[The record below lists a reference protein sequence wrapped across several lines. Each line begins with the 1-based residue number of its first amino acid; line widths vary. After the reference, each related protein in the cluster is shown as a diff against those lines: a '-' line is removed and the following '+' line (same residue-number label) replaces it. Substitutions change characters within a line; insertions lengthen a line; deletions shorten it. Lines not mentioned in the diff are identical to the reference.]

1 MKMAWTYTNNPA
13 AVPRDAVRLLIGD
26 TDTTDQKVTDEAI
39 AFFLAEASDDV
50 YGAAALSARSIAAKY
65 ATEVDS
71 KFETVSANYS
81 QLSKNYYELAKRL
94 EQQAKKFGNNGL
106 GVPVA
111 GGIRVDDMNSVNQD
125 SDRVMPKF
133 NRDQFAWP
141 RPGYRGDEI
150 L

>member
-1 MKMAWTYTNNPA
+1 MAWTYTNDPA
-13 AVPRDAVRLLIGD
+13 NVPRDAVRLLVGD
-26 TDTTDQKVTDEAI
+26 IDTTDQKITDEAI
-39 AFFLAEASDDV
+39 AFFLDQAGEDT
-50 YGAAALSARSIAAKY
+50 YGAAALAARSIAATY
-65 ATEVDS
+65 AVEVDS
-71 KFETVSANYS
+71 RFESVSANYS

-94 EQQAKKFGNNGL
+94 EQQAKKFGTNGL
-106 GVPVA
+106 GVPIA